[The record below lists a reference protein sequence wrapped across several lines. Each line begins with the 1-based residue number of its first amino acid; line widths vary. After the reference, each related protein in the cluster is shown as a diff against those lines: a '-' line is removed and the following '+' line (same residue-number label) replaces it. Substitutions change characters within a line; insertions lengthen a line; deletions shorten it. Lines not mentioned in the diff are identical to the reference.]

1 MQELNICESSQNE
14 VIETVEV
21 QDAAFKKITRRAQ
34 RGMTLIEIMV
44 VIAIIGLIAGVV
56 GVQVFGRLED
66 AQVETS
72 KTQIKQISDALELY
86 RLSFRNYPS
95 TAEGLPALT
104 APKGNVQPFM
114 TSIPEDAWGNDF
126 VYIYPGSQNPGGF
139 DLMSYGKDGVQGG
152 GDDIG
157 NWKSAEQ

>member
-1 MQELNICESSQNE
+1 MQELNMCEESQNE

-34 RGMTLIEIMV
+34 QGMTLIEIMV

-72 KTQIKQISDALELY
+72 KDTDQTDFRCFGTLPIK
-86 RLSFRNYPS
+86 FRNYPS
-95 TAEGLPALT
+95 TAEGLTALT
-104 APKGNVQPFM
+104 APKAMF
-114 TSIPEDAWGNDF
+114 SH
-126 VYIYPGSQNPGGF
+126 S
-139 DLMSYGKDGVQGG
+139 
-152 GDDIG
+152 
-157 NWKSAEQ
+157 

>member
-1 MQELNICESSQNE
+1 MRAFPGVGGCTFTTGANALAILISWSVCEESQNE

-34 RGMTLIEIMV
+34 QGMTLIEIMV

-95 TAEGLPALT
+95 RC
-104 APKGNVQPFM
+104 F
-114 TSIPEDAWGNDF
+114 SRSF
-126 VYIYPGSQNPGGF
+126 GS
-139 DLMSYGKDGVQGG
+139 
-152 GDDIG
+152 
-157 NWKSAEQ
+157 